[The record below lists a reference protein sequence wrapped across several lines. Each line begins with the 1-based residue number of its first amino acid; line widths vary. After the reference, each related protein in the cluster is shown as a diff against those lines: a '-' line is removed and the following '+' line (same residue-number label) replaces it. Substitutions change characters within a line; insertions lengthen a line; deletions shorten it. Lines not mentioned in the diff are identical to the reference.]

1 MSSFTQANRPR
12 SETNY
17 FVKIVLASLIL
28 RINNNRKVSFI
39 KSGRIS
45 LIILVFWKYN
55 EDLYHGLLVIDNVLL
70 QLHLWA
76 YTLIYRIKLFLW
88 ASAVSYLCKNWE
100 LNGIICMSITF
111 VCVRTCMCVYIHIY
125 IYVYGER
132 EISASFHSLYH
143 QNKVMVSFL
152 SKQHGKLS

>member
-1 MSSFTQANRPR
+1 MSSLKKKKKKSSFTQANRPR

-28 RINNNRKVSFI
+28 RINNRKVSFI
-39 KSGRIS
+39 KSGGIS
-45 LIILVFWKYN
+45 LITLVFWKYN

-88 ASAVSYLCKNWE
+88 ASAVSCLCKNWE
-100 LNGIICMSITF
+100 LNGIICMSITC
-111 VCVRTCMCVYIHIY
+111 VCVRVCVYIHIY
-125 IYVYGER
+125 MYMGRER
-132 EISASFHSLYH
+132 
-143 QNKVMVSFL
+143 FL
-152 SKQHGKLS
+152 PVFIVFIIKTR